1 MGKGYHKIKGEHT
14 MEDHSK
20 ELLNK
25 GIIIFTGKIDEILAK
40 DICEKLIY
48 LNQRDKVDKI
58 QMIINS
64 GGGLTDSTFSII
76 DVMEYC
82 SKPIHTIATGCI
94 ASGALMT
101 FIAGKKGERVITP
114 TTCILSHRH
123 SWNLSG
129 NYSQIIA
136 ESKENELLNK
146 RVEKHYIKYTSLKTP
161 KLLQKYILKD
171 VDMYLTPEEAIEYG
185 IADKIVKKLN

>member
-1 MGKGYHKIKGEHT
+1 

-185 IADKIVKKLN
+185 IADKIVKK